1 MAIEQFSS
9 MKITLTQPTYR
20 STIWIYIESSDV
32 CTKISTSS
40 IFNPYEKLYI
50 WLSQIRDS
58 QLPTSIAI
66 DEEGYGV
73 ELIAEKT
80 SNEMILFR
88 IDPWMCGNDT
98 ATRLATTVKPDEL
111 LKTFHNGIAE
121 FIKDEYRPSDW
132 SLVNNLSNINWG
144 TLIISPTIPSQNWQ
158 QRLLMSELGAYDGII
173 EKSESWE
180 QLTVEQQWSIVL
192 RSVLDR
198 IAILAA
204 SNRKFDIQALANLY
218 RTLPE
223 DIVLGEI
230 DPDWYEERRVIL
242 NKEYGLDRYRSPTQ
256 EEREHHHILKTTRLK
271 MLKVGQIVDGTVR
284 GIKPYGLF
292 VDIGGHAALLH
303 ISGIS
308 QMPVEQIER
317 AFKQGDWIRAMIV
330 SINIERGLVLLS
342 TSDLEVEPGDML
354 KEPWKV
360 YETAEE
366 MAGRYY
372 QKVLSKQGID

>member
-1 MAIEQFSS
+1 

-40 IFNPYEKLYI
+40 IFNPYERLYI
-50 WLSQIRDS
+50 WLGKIRDS
-58 QLPTSIAI
+58 QLPASIAI

-80 SNEMILFR
+80 SNEMILFK

-111 LKTFHNGIAE
+111 LKAFHDGIAE
-121 FIKDEYRPSDW
+121 FVKDEYRPSDW
-132 SLVNNLSNINWG
+132 SFIDNLSNINWG
-144 TLIISPTIPSQNWQ
+144 ALLKSPTIPNQNWQ
-158 QRLLMSELGAYDGII
+158 KRLLMNELGAHDGII
-173 EKSESWE
+173 EKSELSE
-180 QLTVEQQWSIVL
+180 QLTLEQRWSIVL
-192 RSVLDR
+192 RGVLDR
-198 IAILAA
+198 IAVIAA
-204 SNRKFDIQALANLY
+204 KKNQGYGDIIQALANLY

-230 DPDWYEERRVIL
+230 DPDWYQERRVAL
-242 NKEYGLDRYRSPTQ
+242 NEEYGLDRYQSLTREQ
-256 EEREHHHILKTTRLK
+256 IEHHHILKTTRLK
-271 MLKVGQIVDGTVR
+271 MLRVGQIVDGTVIAIR
-284 GIKPYGLF
+284 PYGLF
-292 VDIGGHAALLH
+292 VGIGGHNGLLH

-308 QMPVEQIER
+308 QMPVEQIEC

-330 SINIERGLVLLS
+330 SLDIERGRVLLS

-366 MAGRYY
+366 MAARYI
-372 QKVLSKQGID
+372 QNVLLKQDVD